1 MSIWQSLER
10 QRGLRSFWINTRDK
24 SSASNIVW
32 TPLSLPTV
40 PGQHT
45 TNPRPFYSLS
55 VKLLKSLTVAND
67 VFVFR
72 TYYWRFQ
79 KGCFLPHRWVL
90 GGLVAMLGHWQETGE
105 VTGCPRGPKKGGW
118 MQGSSAVL
126 PSYFFKSSF
135 GCRVEGRK
143 RERGQLKH
151 PNTIL
156 KTMFLS
162 IIFYAKYVFP
172 PKITKSNGKINK

>member
-45 TNPRPFYSLS
+45 TNPQPLYSLS

-72 TYYWRFQ
+72 TYYRRFR
-79 KGCFLPHRWVL
+79 KGCFLPHWWVL
-90 GGLVAMLGHWQETGE
+90 GGLVAVLGHWQESGG
-105 VTGCPRGPKKGGW
+105 VTGCPRGPKKRGW
-118 MQGSSAVL
+118 MGGSSAVS
-126 PSYFFKSSF
+126 PSFFCFSWKSSF
-135 GCRVEGRK
+135 GLGGWGG
-143 RERGQLKH
+143 GQLKH
-151 PNTIL
+151 SNTIL
-156 KTMFLS
+156 KTVFEHTFLCQIRFS
-162 IIFYAKYVFP
+162 
-172 PKITKSNGKINK
+172 T